1 MLSFLF
7 YLFIFWLIFKF
18 AGRIFGSLQGG
29 FGGNFS
35 GINFR
40 QASQDEAKFLTALLA
55 KVAKGDGR
63 VSELEAQLISE
74 IFDDL
79 VAKTGVSRAELK
91 AVFDTEKE
99 LVDEA
104 YDVAREYKLKFRLS
118 QQIAIA
124 RITFFLNLA
133 YIDGEFGAGERR
145 VIEQIARGFD
155 ISNSVLDMIIARFER
170 FYTGSRYQNS
180 SNSSTQSRAKDPYEV
195 LEISRSASFSDVK
208 KRYRELVKKYH
219 PDILMGQGESEA
231 VIEKSTKKLQ
241 EINEAYESIKK
252 ERDES

>member
-18 AGRIFGSLQGG
+18 AGRIFGGLQGG

-55 KVAKGDGR
+55 KIAKGDGR

-133 YIDGEFGAGERR
+133 YIDGEFGVGERH

-155 ISNSVLDMIIARFER
+155 ISNSVLDMIITRFEQ
-170 FYTGSRYQNS
+170 FYTGSRY
-180 SNSSTQSRAKDPYEV
+180 SNSSTQSRVKDPYEV
-195 LEISRSASFSDVK
+195 LEISRSASFADVK

-241 EINEAYESIKK
+241 EINEAYESIKR
-252 ERDES
+252 ERNE

>member
-7 YLFIFWLIFKF
+7 YLLVFWLIFKF
-18 AGRIFGSLQGG
+18 AGKIFGSLQGG

-40 QASQDEAKFLTALLA
+40 QASQDEAKFLIALLA

-63 VSELEAQLISE
+63 VSELEAQLVSE

-79 VAKTGVSRAELK
+79 VVKTGVSRTELK

-118 QQIAIA
+118 SQTAIA

-133 YIDGEFGAGERR
+133 YIDGEFGAGERH

-155 ISNSVLDMIIARFER
+155 ISNSVLDMIIARFEQ
-170 FYTGSRYQNS
+170 FYTGSRY
-180 SNSSTQSRAKDPYEV
+180 SNSSTQSRVKDPYEV
-195 LEISRSASFSDVK
+195 LEISRSASFADVK
-208 KRYRELVKKYH
+208 KRYRELVKKHH

-252 ERDES
+252 ERGES